1 MNAIL
6 KRAALNDPSYSSTRR
21 TEMKTPIRTAATA
34 GLTAGLMIASSAFAI
49 AIPSS
54 RDFGLNAEGAFVDR
68 VVMLTPDTQSV
79 GVYRNQTVKFVD
91 AASGRSFTWRFD
103 TITTGFDLDQIAPG
117 GVAGAGHIKT
127 YVWDNTGRQ
136 SG

>member
-1 MNAIL
+1 
-6 KRAALNDPSYSSTRR
+6 
-21 TEMKTPIRTAATA
+21 MKTAIRTAATA
-34 GLTAGLMIASSAFAI
+34 GLTAGLMIASTAFAI
-49 AIPSS
+49 AIPST
-54 RDFGLNAEGAFVDR
+54 RDFGLNAEGAFVDQ
-68 VVMLTPDTQSV
+68 VVMLTPNTQSV

-91 AASGRSFTWRFD
+91 ASTGRSFTWRFD
-103 TITTGFDLDQIAPG
+103 TISTGFDLDQIAPG

>member
-1 MNAIL
+1 
-6 KRAALNDPSYSSTRR
+6 
-21 TEMKTPIRTAATA
+21 MKTAIRTAATA

-68 VVMLTPDTQSV
+68 VVMLMPDTQSV

-127 YVWDNTGRQ
+127 YVWDTGRQ